1 MKHIH
6 KKQLSI
12 ALLLIGLFLSL
23 FVKGVGSLIV
33 YLKSDVPE
41 NDITENGKNSQ
52 ATSTKIFYKNFGITI
67 PYNYSIHGIDVSKHQ
82 SNIDWKQVEDMRV
95 KRVRIS
101 FAFIKASEGASRT
114 DDSFQKNWREVG
126 QTSLLRGA
134 YHFFRPVKDPNIQAR
149 LFESQVRLKVGDLP
163 PVVDVEN
170 ANRQS
175 TASICRNLQKFLDL
189 LEDEYHVK
197 PIIYSNLSFYSRHL
211 AGKFNKYPIWIAY
224 YLEDPFEMPDDR
236 DWSFWQYTESGNV
249 NGIRGK
255 VDFNVFRGNLNQLRA
270 LCKK

>member
-6 KKQLSI
+6 KKQLSFI
-12 ALLLIGLFLSL
+12 LLLSGLLLSL
-23 FVKGVGSLIV
+23 FVKGVGSLFV
-33 YLKSDVPE
+33 YLKPDQ
-41 NDITENGKNSQ
+41 TENTIPETGTKSL
-52 ATSTKIFYKNFGITI
+52 ASSKKIFYEDFGVTI
-67 PYNYSIHGIDVSKHQ
+67 PKSYTIHGIDVSKHQ
-82 SNIDWKQVEDMRV
+82 SEIDWKQVEGMRV
-95 KRVRIS
+95 RGVKIS

-114 DDSFQKNWREVG
+114 DDSFQRNWREVD
-126 QTSLLRGA
+126 QTGLLRGA

-149 LFESQVRLKVGDLP
+149 LFISQVKLKKGDLP

-175 TASICRNLQKFLDL
+175 TKRICSNLQRFLDL
-189 LEDEYHVK
+189 LENEYHVK
-197 PIIYSNLSFYSRHL
+197 PIIYSNLSFYSLHL

-236 DWSFWQYTESGNV
+236 NWSFWQYSESGNV

-255 VDFNVFRGNLNQLRA
+255 VDFNVFHGSLNQLKL